1 MEDILEMLAARQA
14 ALERIIEGLVLTMNQ
29 HGAIKLQDYLQIAQL
44 MRLNSAVTDSI
55 DVSDS
60 LRRINARLQT
70 HAQGG
75 LDSINALLKET
86 MLFAQAAPPQRD
98 ALQQGL
104 GMRASLEICAQLE
117 ELLQRRARRP
127 RKPTR
132 A

>member
-75 LDSINALLKET
+75 LDSINALLK
-86 MLFAQAAPPQRD
+86 
-98 ALQQGL
+98 
-104 GMRASLEICAQLE
+104 
-117 ELLQRRARRP
+117 
-127 RKPTR
+127 
-132 A
+132 

>member
-1 MEDILEMLAARQA
+1 MDDILEMLVARQA
-14 ALERIIEGLVLTMNQ
+14 ALERIIEGLVLTMSQ
-29 HGAIKLQDYLQIAQL
+29 SGTIKLQDYLKIGQL

-75 LDSINALLKET
+75 LDSMNALLRET
-86 MLFAQAAPPQRD
+86 LLFAQAAPPQRD

-104 GMRASLEICAQLE
+104 GVKASLEISAQLE
-117 ELLQRRARRP
+117 ELLQRRAKRP